1 VKQRLRVG
9 LAVVMVAVGSTLDVL
24 VWFHLVAQK
33 EPPLVVHLSTWALIF
48 TGLVGILEV
57 S

>member
-1 VKQRLRVG
+1 VKQKLRIA
-9 LAVVMVAVGSTLDVL
+9 LAVVMVIGGAAVDAL
-24 VWFHLVAQK
+24 VWLHLVAQK